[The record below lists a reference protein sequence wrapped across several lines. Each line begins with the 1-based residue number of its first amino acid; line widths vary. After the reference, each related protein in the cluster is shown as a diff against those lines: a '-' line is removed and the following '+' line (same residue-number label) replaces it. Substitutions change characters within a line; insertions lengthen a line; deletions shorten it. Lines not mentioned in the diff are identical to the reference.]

1 MPDSGDDA
9 AMASVNAAIEIL
21 RLAMLHGR
29 GRRRGG
35 GRGGSGGVERAAE
48 AESALAQAYDD
59 MEDRRVSPDFESG
72 DPGNVVFGVETVKWD
87 PSCEIVADNLEEL
100 GVPFSKTIEGETAWF
115 EISRENAFAA
125 RALLDGLCEHVRA
138 FDYDRIL
145 NYEGLVDPDAPAPYA
160 RAAAGPA
167 APILAPVAGK
177 AESLRVEIRELA
189 SDPGCGLIA
198 KELDVRGVPYV
209 RSVAGGVAAFEVPR
223 SSAAAAKAAIDSVRE
238 GVYEYGHAS
247 INGYADLAAAA
258 APKAAPAAAGAAEA
272 VWKGVCST
280 PEEAALVH
288 AALAAHGIEHYGQT
302 DPETGAEEIFIAQ
315 SELDA
320 KGYRIPRAIREMP
333 GMPEKLASQGR
344 TAQASGAPQPI
355 PGAGSQGRGSDARS
369 RAAGKLDRDLAA
381 ARAQAAA
388 QANNRAVPKITHT
401 KKV

>member
-35 GRGGSGGVERAAE
+35 GRGGSGGAVE

-59 MEDRRVSPDFESG
+59 MDGRRVSPDFESG
-72 DPGNVVFGVETVKWD
+72 DPGNVVFGVKTVEWD

-115 EISRENAFAA
+115 EISGENAFAA

-145 NYEGLVDPDAPAPYA
+145 NYEGLVDPDAPAPAA

-167 APILAPVAGK
+167 APVPAPAPIAGK
-177 AESLRVEIRELA
+177 AESVRVEIREPA
-189 SDPGCGLIA
+189 SDPGCGLVA
-198 KELDVRGVPYV
+198 KELDARSVPYA
-209 RSVAGGVAAFEVPR
+209 RSVAGGVAAFEVPAA
-223 SSAAAAKAAIDSVRE
+223 SAAAAKAAIDSVQKSI
-238 GVYEYGHAS
+238 YEYEHAS
-247 INGYADLAAAA
+247 ISGYDGLAAVAA
-258 APKAAPAAAGAAEA
+258 RKTAPSAAGAAEA

-280 PEEAALVH
+280 PQEAELVH
-288 AALAAHGIEHYGQT
+288 AALAAHGIAHYGQT

-333 GMPEKLASQGR
+333 GMPEKLA
-344 TAQASGAPQPI
+344 AQDRAVRAHAVWEPL
-355 PGAGSQGRGSDARS
+355 
-369 RAAGKLDRDLAA
+369 RAARDHVRAAFARGRDALKLDRDLAT
-381 ARAQAAA
+381 ARTQAAA
-388 QANNRAVPKITHT
+388 QAKDRAVPKSTHT
-401 KKV
+401 RKV

>member
-35 GRGGSGGVERAAE
+35 GRGGSGGAGE
-48 AESALAQAYDD
+48 AESALAQVYDD
-59 MEDRRVSPDFESG
+59 MGGRRVSPDFESG
-72 DPGNVVFGVETVKWD
+72 DPGNVVFGVKTVEWD

-115 EISRENAFAA
+115 EISGENAFAA

-145 NYEGLVDPDAPAPYA
+145 NYEGLVDPDAPAPAA

-167 APILAPVAGK
+167 APVPAPAPIAGK
-177 AESLRVEIRELA
+177 AESVRVEIREPA
-189 SDPGCGLIA
+189 SDPGCGLVA
-198 KELDVRGVPYV
+198 KELDARGVPYA
-209 RSVAGGVAAFEVPR
+209 RSVAGGVAAFEVPAA
-223 SSAAAAKAAIDSVRE
+223 SAAAAKAAIDSVQKSI
-238 GVYEYGHAS
+238 YEYEHAS
-247 INGYADLAAAA
+247 ISGYDGLAAAA
-258 APKAAPAAAGAAEA
+258 ARKTAPSAAGAAEA

-280 PEEAALVH
+280 PKEAELVH
-288 AALAAHGIEHYGQT
+288 AALAAHGIAHYGQT

-333 GMPEKLASQGR
+333 GMPEKLA
-344 TAQASGAPQPI
+344 AQDRAVRAHAVWEPL
-355 PGAGSQGRGSDARS
+355 
-369 RAAGKLDRDLAA
+369 RAARDHVRAAFARGRDALKLDRDLAA
-381 ARAQAAA
+381 ARTQAAA
-388 QANNRAVPKITHT
+388 QAKDRAVPKNTHT
-401 KKV
+401 RKV

>member
-35 GRGGSGGVERAAE
+35 GRGGSGGAVE

-59 MEDRRVSPDFESG
+59 MDGRRVSPDFESG
-72 DPGNVVFGVETVKWD
+72 DPGNVVFGVKTVEWD

-115 EISRENAFAA
+115 EISGENAFAA

-145 NYEGLVDPDAPAPYA
+145 NYEGLVDPDAPAPAA

-167 APILAPVAGK
+167 APVPAPAPIAGK
-177 AESLRVEIRELA
+177 AESVRVEIREPA
-189 SDPGCGLIA
+189 SDPGCGLVA
-198 KELDVRGVPYV
+198 KELDARGVPYA
-209 RSVAGGVAAFEVPR
+209 RSVAGGVAAFEVPAA
-223 SSAAAAKAAIDSVRE
+223 SAAAAKAAIDSVQKSI
-238 GVYEYGHAS
+238 YEYEHAS
-247 INGYADLAAAA
+247 ISGYDGLAAAA
-258 APKAAPAAAGAAEA
+258 RKTAPSAAGAAEA

-280 PEEAALVH
+280 PQEAELVH
-288 AALAAHGIEHYGQT
+288 AALAAHGIAHYGQT

-333 GMPEKLASQGR
+333 GMPEKLA
-344 TAQASGAPQPI
+344 AQDRAVRAHAVWEPL
-355 PGAGSQGRGSDARS
+355 
-369 RAAGKLDRDLAA
+369 RAARDHVRAAFARGRDALKLDRDLAT
-381 ARAQAAA
+381 ARTQAAA
-388 QANNRAVPKITHT
+388 QAKDRAVPKSTHT
-401 KKV
+401 RKV

>member
-35 GRGGSGGVERAAE
+35 GRGGSGGAGE

-59 MEDRRVSPDFESG
+59 MGGRRVSPDFESG
-72 DPGNVVFGVETVKWD
+72 DPGNVVFGVKTVEWD

-115 EISRENAFAA
+115 EISGENAFAA

-145 NYEGLVDPDAPAPYA
+145 NYEGLVDPDAPAPAA

-167 APILAPVAGK
+167 APVPAPAPIAGK
-177 AESLRVEIRELA
+177 AESVRVEIREPA
-189 SDPGCGLIA
+189 SDPGCGLVA
-198 KELDVRGVPYV
+198 KELDARGVPYA
-209 RSVAGGVAAFEVPR
+209 RSVAGGVAAFEVPAA
-223 SSAAAAKAAIDSVRE
+223 SAAAAKAAIDSVQKSI
-238 GVYEYGHAS
+238 YEYEHAS
-247 INGYADLAAAA
+247 ISGYDGLAAAA
-258 APKAAPAAAGAAEA
+258 ARKTAPSAAGAAEA

-280 PEEAALVH
+280 PKEAELVH
-288 AALAAHGIEHYGQT
+288 AALAAHGIAHYGQT

-333 GMPEKLASQGR
+333 GMPEKLA
-344 TAQASGAPQPI
+344 AQDRAVRAHAVWEPL
-355 PGAGSQGRGSDARS
+355 
-369 RAAGKLDRDLAA
+369 RAARDHVRAAFARGRDALKLDRDLAA
-381 ARAQAAA
+381 ARTQAAA
-388 QANNRAVPKITHT
+388 QAKDRAVPKNAHT
-401 KKV
+401 RKV